1 MSTTATRIL
10 AENLQ
15 HANFGAIGVGF
26 TPLGVPLFN
35 PAVLMVLTN
44 TTNRSVIFSFD
55 GVNDHV
61 FLASD
66 ASLTLD
72 FSSNKVNDRGLF
84 MANNTTVYV
93 TQGPD
98 GAPGSGAVWVSAFY
112 AYPGTGS

>member
-15 HANFGAIGVGF
+15 HANFGAIGGGF

-35 PAVLMVLTN
+35 PSVMMILTN
-44 TTNRSVIFSFD
+44 ATDENVIFSFD
-55 GVNDHV
+55 GINDHV
-61 FLASD
+61 FVPNGS
-66 ASLTLD
+66 SVTLN

-84 MANNTTVYV
+84 LANNTRVYV

-98 GAPGSGAVWVSAFY
+98 GPPSSGAVWVSSFY